1 MVLQNAYLLSKNK
14 KSQWILLQL
23 PILILVLCNEKLS
36 STCLTLTPQ
45 TQHLKVNQIKSHSP
59 LAEKIKYLQDNFDT
73 FNLIKMRLSHLL
85 GVMQIITLYKKDKLS
100 FLKDES

>member
-1 MVLQNAYLLSKNK
+1 MDPSSIANFDPSFVQWKTLQH
-14 KSQWILLQL
+14 L
-23 PILILVLCNEKLS
+23 PDID
-36 STCLTLTPQ
+36 PQ

-73 FNLIKMRLSHLL
+73 INLIKMRLFHLL

-100 FLKDES
+100 FLKNESWCNVKIHF